1 MKKKL
6 PWPIRILAAG
16 CIAFLLLNLFAWI
29 YRGGLPAVADET
41 RAAPLHYVPNGYFSN
56 MREGIAFGFFD
67 ENGFNNLS
75 PVADRIDY
83 LLLGSS
89 QVEAKQ
95 VMQKQ
100 TMVSRLNELLSAA
113 GGGYAYSIGV
123 SGEAFYTCVNRL
135 PYALRTYHPGKAVVL
150 ETSRL
155 DFTQAEIDE
164 ALAEPE
170 VGDLVYS
177 ADGGIL
183 GFIRKLPYLRLAF
196 VQLRSILTQTDA
208 DAADDMGLSTDVTQD
223 RDAYSRRIGPMLDKV
238 AADAGDLP
246 VVILYLPSYTLDR
259 DGTMHLSDV
268 QPVEQFCALCEEK
281 GNSCLDMGP
290 RFYAE
295 YERAHVLPSGFVNSS
310 VGTGHLNRFGHAMT
324 ADELFRLLTEVS

>member
-75 PVADRIDY
+75 PVADMIDY

-100 TMVSRLNELLSAA
+100 TMVSCLNELLSAA
-113 GGGYAYSIGV
+113 GGGYAYSIGI
-123 SGEAFYTCVNRL
+123 SGEAFHTCVNRL
-135 PYALRTYHPGKAVVL
+135 PYALSAFHPGKAVVL

-155 DFTQAEIDE
+155 DFTPAEVDE
-164 ALAEPE
+164 ALSEPE
-170 VGDLVYS
+170 VGDLMYT
-177 ADGGIL
+177 ADGGIF

-196 VQLRSILTQTDA
+196 IQLRSILTQTDA
-208 DAADDMGLSTDVTQD
+208 DAADEAGPSAELPQD
-223 RDAYSRRIGPMLDKV
+223 RDAYSRRIGPMLDKA

-246 VVILYLPSYTLDR
+246 VVILYIPAYTLDH
-259 DGTMHLSDV
+259 DGVMHLSDA
-268 QPVEQFCALCEEK
+268 QPVEQFRTLCEDR
-281 GNSCLDMGP
+281 GIAFLDMGP
-290 RFYAE
+290 RFCAE
-295 YERAHVLPSGFVNSS
+295 YASAHVLPSGFVNSS
-310 VGTGHLNRFGHAMT
+310 VGTGHLNRFGHAMI
-324 ADELFRLLTEVS
+324 ADELFRLLAEVS